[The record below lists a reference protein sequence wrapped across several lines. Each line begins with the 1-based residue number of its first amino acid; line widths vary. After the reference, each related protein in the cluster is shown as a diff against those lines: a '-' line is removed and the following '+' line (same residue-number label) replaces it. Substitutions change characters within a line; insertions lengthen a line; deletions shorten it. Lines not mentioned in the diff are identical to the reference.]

1 MTADT
6 PDIRQILE
14 YRIDRTL
21 AKGVPYALWLILL
34 GLFGLAIEDE
44 TPADIA
50 FASFIVITAGGG
62 WIAWAIVRR
71 PRPGKPLF
79 VLSPQGVHYRF
90 AAVKHVLVP
99 WREIEGLDTIDIT
112 LRVWL
117 RYTREVVF
125 HDVTVI
131 LVPKAFYDA
140 HVHLD
145 SLFMRGPYWGG
156 TFVPKGDV
164 VQMALHHESVS
175 VDRETLRAAVEAR
188 WRAFR
193 GAAAGA
199 AGDGKTAPP
208 PRRLVPAVRS
218 MLGRREGAPPPP
230 PGIPAPQERAR
241 TWPAW
246 EAAKIAVPLVG
257 IAVVLGNLLGVWA
270 TKGQI
275 AAREAREKWAQEE
288 QRRDEEQRALDE
300 KLRQIRKN
308 LDDTLRNFD
317 RRR

>member
-1 MTADT
+1 MLPDT
-6 PDIRQILE
+6 DIHQTLE

-21 AKGVPYALWLILL
+21 AKGVPYALVLILL
-34 GLFGLAIEDE
+34 GLFGLAIEDD

-50 FASFIVITAGGG
+50 AASFIVIGAGGG
-62 WIAWAIVRR
+62 WTAWAIVRR
-71 PRPGKPLF
+71 LWPGKPLF
-79 VLSPQGVHYRF
+79 VLSPQGVHYRIGW
-90 AAVKHVLVP
+90 VKHVLVP
-99 WREIEGLDTIDIT
+99 WREIEGIDTIDIT
-112 LRVWL
+112 VRVWL
-117 RYTREVVF
+117 RYTREVTF

-140 HVHLD
+140 HIHLD

-156 TFVPKGDV
+156 TFVPKGDQ

-193 GAAAGA
+193 GAAASDA
-199 AGDGKTAPP
+199 ARDGKAPR
-208 PRRLVPAVRS
+208 RRLVPAVRS
-218 MLGRREGAPPPP
+218 MLGRRESAPPPP
-230 PGIPAPQERAR
+230 PGIPAPQERRR

-246 EAAKIAVPLVG
+246 EAAKIAVPLAG

-275 AAREAREKWAQEE
+275 AAREARERWAQEE
-288 QRRDEEQRALDE
+288 QRWDEEQRELDE